1 MTCITQTC
9 QPGRAECKTPW
20 TCHGYESEAHYAAMN
35 APLQITME
43 SDEAADKR
51 HADDP
56 LELMT
61 RIERIALCV
70 LPVLALLAALLL
82 WNYGPGWAQWLT
94 WLSFR

>member
-1 MTCITQTC
+1 MNYHNETHRACMQKQLGGGNYLPQTPIKDEITFI
-9 QPGRAECKTPW
+9 G
-20 TCHGYESEAHYAAMN
+20 
-35 APLQITME
+35 
-43 SDEAADKR
+43 
-51 HADDP
+51 DDP

-70 LPVLALLAALLL
+70 LTVAIALLGALLL